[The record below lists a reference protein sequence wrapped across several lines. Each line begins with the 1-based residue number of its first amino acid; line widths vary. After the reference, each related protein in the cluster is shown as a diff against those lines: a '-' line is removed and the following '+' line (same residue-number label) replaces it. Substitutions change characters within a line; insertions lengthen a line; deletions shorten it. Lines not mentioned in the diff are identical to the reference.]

1 MTKQPRLIVYSSS
14 AGSGKTYTLA
24 KEYLKLALLAPLADY
39 EEKAVTSYFRHILAV
54 TFTNE
59 AAKEMKER
67 IFKQLRNILLFN
79 KDGQVLLEQLAQE
92 ITKTYPKFLKKLPEA
107 TEQAVIESLRL
118 RAGFLYQ
125 YLLHHYTDI
134 SISTIDSFFNRI
146 TQSFAKDWDLP
157 FDYEIQLDTEE
168 TLEKATFQLIESVG
182 EVRITGKENAELKQ
196 KKEDKLYLTNLVTE
210 FIQKQLD
217 DDKDWNIEK
226 EFEKFGGNL
235 FKEDKIALLNTVKD
249 LTPSD
254 FKEIKQQLQSYI
266 NNFVQKLQTIGK
278 NALELIEKAGL
289 TPEDIYRGKSGIY
302 NYFKKVKN
310 ENPKDLIQV
319 VTDNHAGA
327 YVLAFVHDD
336 KHTSS
341 KDAATIAAVEGIAK
355 DLKAMFSEIEKE
367 KEEKLPNV
375 LIALSA
381 LENFYQLATI
391 SELSKKV
398 HAILTEKNAVY
409 LADCSLKINEIVENS
424 PVPYIYERLG
434 EKYHHILIDEF
445 QDTSITQWHNLIP
458 LVANSLDKDATNL
471 IVGDVKQAIYR
482 WRGGEAA
489 SLANLPQISS
499 AQAGSFIQEYEEV
512 FGRLFQKEN
521 LQRNYRSLQNIV
533 AFNNLFFKELP
544 TIFQAAANSFNQQ
557 ITKEADYANYDNYL
571 QIYNNYYQDVFQ
583 YDKGSEGGHVE
594 INLLNQEDKVEYRQ
608 KTLAYII
615 QKIQYLV
622 NKESYKYGDIA
633 IITRKKDEG
642 AWLAVQLTAA
652 KMPVI
657 SDESLLL
664 SNSPRVCVLINF
676 LKLLVNPLNPSN
688 HADLLYDLAH
698 TLQITKTEDLDFQI
712 SEVAN
717 QKNLQTTAQF
727 IATHFNRQF
736 DFIQLQYLSLYE
748 IAEEIIRTLE
758 FQENAE
764 EINQIYLQKF
774 LDILLDFGLK
784 NGNSLIDFL
793 EYWEVQATKVSINSP
808 KSGNAVRLLTIHKS
822 KGLEFPIVF
831 FPFVDWS
838 LAPYKVTHWCNWQN
852 EIAPKLPIVIIN
864 HSQSMEAMGEK
875 MALRY
880 QNEEQFCF
888 IDNLNLLYVAFTRA
902 KEKLYL
908 SCKGLTKKEEKNST
922 KFPRI
927 RRCNELLSAFANFSP
942 QAPKEIIE
950 SEEEKIFVF
959 FEDIAGKDS
968 KQEAE
973 KEQRY
978 VFQELLSTECREKIR
993 MRRSDTQKFENQ
1005 LHITN
1010 LYDLQEKGNI
1020 IHRVFEKLIY
1030 RHELPTALQKLL
1042 NEGWVTEKELPEIR
1056 QKVEDVL
1063 ALPTIAQFYEPQA
1076 QRKILNEREIIVRPE
1091 HYSDFGKSLR
1101 PDRVVIEPDE
1111 TVVII
1116 DYKTGEK
1123 SDSHRQQIQRYG
1135 EFYHKM
1141 GYSKV
1146 RKLLV
1151 YTQLL
1156 EVEEV

>member
-1 MTKQPRLIVYSSS
+1 
-14 AGSGKTYTLA
+14 
-24 KEYLKLALLAPLADY
+24 
-39 EEKAVTSYFRHILAV
+39 
-54 TFTNE
+54 
-59 AAKEMKER
+59 
-67 IFKQLRNILLFN
+67 
-79 KDGQVLLEQLAQE
+79 
-92 ITKTYPKFLKKLPEA
+92 
-107 TEQAVIESLRL
+107 
-118 RAGFLYQ
+118 
-125 YLLHHYTDI
+125 
-134 SISTIDSFFNRI
+134 
-146 TQSFAKDWDLP
+146 
-157 FDYEIQLDTEE
+157 
-168 TLEKATFQLIESVG
+168 
-182 EVRITGKENAELKQ
+182 
-196 KKEDKLYLTNLVTE
+196 
-210 FIQKQLD
+210 
-217 DDKDWNIEK
+217 
-226 EFEKFGGNL
+226 
-235 FKEDKIALLNTVKD
+235 
-249 LTPSD
+249 
-254 FKEIKQQLQSYI
+254 
-266 NNFVQKLQTIGK
+266 
-278 NALELIEKAGL
+278 
-289 TPEDIYRGKSGIY
+289 
-302 NYFKKVKN
+302 
-310 ENPKDLIQV
+310 
-319 VTDNHAGA
+319 
-327 YVLAFVHDD
+327 
-336 KHTSS
+336 
-341 KDAATIAAVEGIAK
+341 
-355 DLKAMFSEIEKE
+355 
-367 KEEKLPNV
+367 
-375 LIALSA
+375 
-381 LENFYQLATI
+381 
-391 SELSKKV
+391 
-398 HAILTEKNAVY
+398 
-409 LADCSLKINEIVENS
+409 
-424 PVPYIYERLG
+424 
-434 EKYHHILIDEF
+434 
-445 QDTSITQWHNLIP
+445 
-458 LVANSLDKDATNL
+458 
-471 IVGDVKQAIYR
+471 
-482 WRGGEAA
+482 
-489 SLANLPQISS
+489 SS

-594 INLLNQEDKVEYRQ
+594 INLFNQEDKVEYRQ

-758 FQENAE
+758 FQEDAE
-764 EINQIYLQKF
+764 EINQIYLQKL
-774 LDILLDFGLK
+774 LDVLLDFGLK

-793 EYWEVQATKVSINSP
+793 EYWEIQASKVSINSP
-808 KSGNAVRLLTIHKS
+808 KSGNAIRLLTIHKS

-1063 ALPTIAQFYEPQA
+1063 A
-1076 QRKILNEREIIVRPE
+1076 
-1091 HYSDFGKSLR
+1091 
-1101 PDRVVIEPDE
+1101 
-1111 TVVII
+1111 
-1116 DYKTGEK
+1116 
-1123 SDSHRQQIQRYG
+1123 
-1135 EFYHKM
+1135 
-1141 GYSKV
+1141 
-1146 RKLLV
+1146 
-1151 YTQLL
+1151 
-1156 EVEEV
+1156 